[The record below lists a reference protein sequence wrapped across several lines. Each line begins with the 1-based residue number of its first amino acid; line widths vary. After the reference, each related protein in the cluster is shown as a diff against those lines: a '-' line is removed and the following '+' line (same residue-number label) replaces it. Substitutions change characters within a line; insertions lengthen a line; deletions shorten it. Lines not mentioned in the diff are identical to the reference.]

1 MLKVTLFEVIIEFFG
16 TNKTI
21 SALIWSCLIRGD
33 HCTKIFRS
41 ATKANQT
48 KHTTPQFFP
57 LLGFYTYGGFDLLN
71 FIWKVIP
78 KMYPIVVLNF
88 VSL

>member
-1 MLKVTLFEVIIEFFG
+1 MLKVTLFGVIIEFFG

-21 SALIWSCLIRGD
+21 SALIRSCLIRGD

-48 KHTTPQFFP
+48 KHTTPQFL

-78 KMYPIVVLNF
+78 KMYSIVVLNF
-88 VSL
+88 GSL